1 MNPTYGFG
9 NIIIIRIIVKKV
21 KLLWKKSRRR
31 LPRLPRTLFS
41 EDIVDNTILSSSF
54 YGSQDFFSFN
64 TYSTFFRLFTICC
77 KTKIRVETQQH

>member
-21 KLLWKKSRRR
+21 KLHWKKRIRR
-31 LPRLPRTLFS
+31 LRRLPRTLFS

-54 YGSQDFFSFN
+54 YGSQDFFLFN
-64 TYSTFFRLFTICC
+64 TILPSLDFLQYVA

>member
-21 KLLWKKSRRR
+21 KLLWKKSKR
-31 LPRLPRTLFS
+31 RLPRTLFS

-64 TYSTFFRLFTICC
+64 TILPSLDVLQYVA